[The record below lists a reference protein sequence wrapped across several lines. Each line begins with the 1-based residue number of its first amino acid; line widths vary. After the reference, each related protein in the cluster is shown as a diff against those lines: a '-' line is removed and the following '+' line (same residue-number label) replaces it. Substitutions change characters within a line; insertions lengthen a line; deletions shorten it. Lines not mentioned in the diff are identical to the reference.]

1 MDMWLGVEL
10 RHLSALAA
18 VAHERSFRGAAD
30 RLGYVQSAVS
40 QRIAQLEAAVG
51 VRLVERTRGHRHVDL
66 TEAGRVLLS
75 HAEQIQAEL
84 NAARGELR
92 ALGDDAEG
100 MAIRVGVFGSL
111 GARLLPQ
118 ALGRLARLAP
128 DVVGQ
133 AQESQSDRELLAAVR
148 DGTLNAACAEL
159 PLEPGPFEWHKLLSE
174 PLVLVAATDSP
185 LARRDTPP
193 TLAEM
198 AAEPFVADVAS
209 RMFKLVEAEFAAAG
223 QRIDARLGASSDATI
238 QALVGA
244 GLGVAIMPR
253 LAYDAEDA
261 ATVALD
267 LGGVLPARTLVCYWA
282 STRRRGHALEAFLAA
297 MDAVCAPLRSP
308 RPPRV

>member
-111 GARLLPQ
+111 GARL
-118 ALGRLARLAP
+118 
-128 DVVGQ
+128 
-133 AQESQSDRELLAAVR
+133 
-148 DGTLNAACAEL
+148 L